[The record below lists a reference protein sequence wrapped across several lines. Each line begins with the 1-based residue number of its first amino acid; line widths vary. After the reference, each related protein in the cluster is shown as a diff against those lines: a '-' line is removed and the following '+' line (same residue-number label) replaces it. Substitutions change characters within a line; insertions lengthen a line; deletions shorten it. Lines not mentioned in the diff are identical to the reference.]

1 VGALV
6 RGHTALKHAFTAAP
20 YVRPVERLLRRGREK
35 KVLGKM
41 QDPRA
46 LLDAAAAQ
54 VGR

>member
-1 VGALV
+1 
-6 RGHTALKHAFTAAP
+6 
-20 YVRPVERLLRRGREK
+20 VRPVERLLRRGREK